1 MKFPVALPPA
11 AAVLI
16 ALAFAPSLL
25 VRAAPAGGPGAQA
38 FAACRACH
46 TLEAGGKSTMGPN
59 LHGMFG
65 RQAGS
70 VAGFN
75 YSPALKASKIR
86 WNEKTLDEYLAAP
99 TKKVPGT
106 RMVVKVTDP
115 ARRAA
120 LIAFLKSET
129 SK

>member
-1 MKFPVALPPA
+1 MKFLIGLLPVSGVLVALTLALSPP
-11 AAVLI
+11 
-16 ALAFAPSLL
+16 
-25 VRAAPAGGPGAQA
+25 VRAYPVQDPGAQA

-46 TLEAGGKSTMGPN
+46 TLQAGGKSTMGPN
-59 LHGMFG
+59 LHGLFG

-70 VAGFN
+70 VAGFA

-86 WNEKTLDEYLAAP
+86 WDAKTLDQYLAAP
-99 TKKVPGT
+99 TQMVPGT
-106 RMVVKVTDP
+106 RMVVKVADP

-120 LIAFLKSET
+120 LIAYLQTET

>member
-1 MKFPVALPPA
+1 MKFLFALPLAGAILVALM
-11 AAVLI
+11 L
-16 ALAFAPSLL
+16 APSPE
-25 VRAAPAGGPGAQA
+25 VIAAPAQGTGAQA

-59 LHGMFG
+59 LHGLLG

-86 WNEKTLDEYLAAP
+86 WDEKSLDEYLAAP

-106 RMVVKVTDP
+106 RMVVKVADP

-120 LIAFLKSET
+120 LIAFLKTET
-129 SK
+129 K

>member
-1 MKFPVALPPA
+1 MKFLVALPPA

-16 ALAFAPSLL
+16 ALALAPSPH
-25 VRAAPAGGPGAQA
+25 VRAAPAQGPGAQA

-59 LHGMFG
+59 LHGVFG

-106 RMVVKVTDP
+106 RMVVRVTDP

-120 LIAFLKSET
+120 LIAFLKTET

>member
-1 MKFPVALPPA
+1 MKFLVGLPPA

-16 ALAFAPSLL
+16 ALMLASSPE
-25 VRAAPAGGPGAQA
+25 VRADPARGPGAQT
-38 FAACRACH
+38 FASCKACH

-59 LHGMFG
+59 LHGLFG

-70 VAGFN
+70 VPGFN

-86 WNEKTLDEYLAAP
+86 WDEKTLDKYLAAP
-99 TKKVPGT
+99 TKMVPGT
-106 RMVVKVTDP
+106 RMFVKVSDP

-120 LIAFLKSET
+120 LIAYLKAET

>member
-1 MKFPVALPPA
+1 MKFLVALPPA
-11 AAVLI
+11 VAVLI
-16 ALAFAPSLL
+16 ALALAPPPH
-25 VRAAPAGGPGAQA
+25 VRAAPAPGPGAQA

-46 TLEAGGKSTMGPN
+46 TLGAGGKSTMGPN
-59 LHGMFG
+59 LHGLFG

-70 VAGFN
+70 VAGFS

-120 LIAFLKSET
+120 LIAFLKTET

>member
-1 MKFPVALPPA
+1 MRYLIGMSSM
-11 AAVLI
+11 AVLLF
-16 ALAFAPSLL
+16 ALVPSPQ
-25 VRAAPAGGPGAQA
+25 VRANGTQDAGAKA

-46 TLEAGGKSTMGPN
+46 TLQAGGKSSVGPN
-59 LHGMFG
+59 LHGLFG
-65 RQAGS
+65 RQAAS
-70 VAGFN
+70 TPGFS

-86 WNEKTLDEYLAAP
+86 WNEKTLGEYLAAP

-106 RMVVKVTDP
+106 RMVVNVADP

-120 LIAFLKSET
+120 LIAYLRIET

>member
-1 MKFPVALPPA
+1 MKFLFALPPA

-16 ALAFAPSLL
+16 ALALAPSPG
-25 VRAAPAGGPGAQA
+25 VQAAPADPGAQA

-86 WNEKTLDEYLAAP
+86 WDAKTLDEYLAAP

-120 LIAFLKSET
+120 LIAYLKTAT

>member
-1 MKFPVALPPA
+1 MKFLFALPLAGAILTA
-11 AAVLI
+11 AMLM
-16 ALAFAPSLL
+16 PSPQ
-25 VRAAPAGGPGAQA
+25 AHAGPQGVGAQA
-38 FAACRACH
+38 FAACKACH
-46 TLEAGGKSTMGPN
+46 TLDAGGKSVMGPN
-59 LHGMFG
+59 LHGLMG

-86 WNEKTLDEYLAAP
+86 WTEKTLDEYLAAP

-106 RMVVKVTDP
+106 RMVVKVADP

-120 LIAFLKSET
+120 LIAWLKTET
-129 SK
+129 K

>member
-1 MKFPVALPPA
+1 MKFLFALPPA
-11 AAVLI
+11 GAILI
-16 ALAFAPSLL
+16 ALMFASSQE
-25 VRAAPAGGPGAQA
+25 VVAAPAQGPGAQA

-59 LHGMFG
+59 LHGLFG
-65 RQAGS
+65 RQAGT

-86 WNEKTLDEYLAAP
+86 WNDKTLDEYLAAP

-106 RMVVKVTDP
+106 RMVIKVADP

-120 LIAFLKSET
+120 LIAFLKTET
-129 SK
+129 K

>member
-1 MKFPVALPPA
+1 MKFLMGLPPVAAILI
-11 AAVLI
+11 VL
-16 ALAFAPSLL
+16 ALAPSTQ
-25 VRAAPAGGPGAQA
+25 VRADPAPGAGAQA

-46 TLEAGGKSTMGPN
+46 TLNAGGKSTMGPN
-59 LHGMFG
+59 LHGLFG

-70 VAGFN
+70 VPGFN

-86 WNEKTLDEYLAAP
+86 WDEKTLNEYLAAP

-106 RMVVKVTDP
+106 RMFAKVADP

-120 LIAFLKSET
+120 LIDYLKAET
-129 SK
+129 AK

>member
-1 MKFPVALPPA
+1 MKFLVALPPA

-16 ALAFAPSLL
+16 ALALAPSPQL
-25 VRAAPAGGPGAQA
+25 RAAPADPGAQA
-38 FAACRACH
+38 FGACRACH

-59 LHGMFG
+59 LHGLFG

-70 VAGFN
+70 VAGFS

-86 WNEKTLDEYLAAP
+86 WDAKSLDEYLAAP

-106 RMVVKVTDP
+106 RMVVKVADP

-120 LIAFLKSET
+120 LIAWLKAET

>member
-1 MKFPVALPPA
+1 MKFLVALPPA
-11 AAVLI
+11 AAILI
-16 ALAFAPSLL
+16 ALTLVPSPQAGA
-25 VRAAPAGGPGAQA
+25 VPAQGPGAQA

-59 LHGMFG
+59 LHGVFG

-75 YSPALKASKIR
+75 YSPALKASNIR
-86 WNEKTLDEYLAAP
+86 WNAKTLDEYLAAP

-115 ARRAA
+115 VRRAA
-120 LIAFLKSET
+120 LIAFLKTET

>member
-1 MKFPVALPPA
+1 MKLLIGLPPVLA
-11 AAVLI
+11 ACL
-16 ALAFAPSLL
+16 ALGLPSLSS
-25 VRAAPAGGPGAQA
+25 VQAQPAASAGAQA

-46 TLEAGGKSTMGPN
+46 TLPAGGKNTVGPN
-59 LHGMFG
+59 LHGLFG

-75 YSPALKASKIR
+75 YSAALKASNIR
-86 WNEKTLDEYLAAP
+86 WDEKTLSEYLAAP
-99 TKKVPGT
+99 STKVPGT
-106 RMVVKVTDP
+106 RMVVKVADP

-120 LIAFLKSET
+120 LIAYLKTET

>member
-1 MKFPVALPPA
+1 MKFLVALSPA

-16 ALAFAPSLL
+16 ALTLASSPPS
-25 VRAAPAGGPGAQA
+25 RAAPADPGAQA

-59 LHGMFG
+59 LNGLFG

-75 YSPALKASKIR
+75 YSPALNASKIR
-86 WNEKTLDEYLAAP
+86 WDAKGLDEYLAAP

-106 RMVVKVTDP
+106 RMVVKVADP

-120 LIAFLKSET
+120 LIAYLKTAT